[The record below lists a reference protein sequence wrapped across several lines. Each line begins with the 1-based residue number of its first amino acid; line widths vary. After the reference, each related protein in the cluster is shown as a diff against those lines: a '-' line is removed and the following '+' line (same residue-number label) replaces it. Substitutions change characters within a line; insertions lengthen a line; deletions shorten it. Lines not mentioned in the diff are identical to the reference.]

1 MARYA
6 LIKDGAILEFRSFAV
21 RPGDLPAKSRK
32 WLPCLPVAP
41 PSHDPLTEA
50 LGGPTYTVNE
60 SDVTEA
66 WSVRSLTAQE
76 ITDSKAA
83 AINAIN
89 AINGSRQAVL
99 RAFYNV
105 DKRLRVLEGGNAI
118 SFAQFKAGLPSV
130 LP

>member
-6 LIKDGAILEFRSFAV
+6 LIENGAILEFRDFAV
-21 RPGDLPAKSRK
+21 RPADVPAKSRK
-32 WLPCLPVAP
+32 WLPC
-41 PSHDPLTEA
+41 PSVSPSSFDPLIEA
-50 LGGPTYTVNE
+50 LEGPTYTVNE
-60 SDVTEA
+60 IDVTEA

-83 AINAIN
+83 AIS
-89 AINGSRQAVL
+89 AINGARQAVL

-118 SFAQFKAGLPSV
+118 TFAQFKAGLPSV

>member
-6 LIKDGAILEFRSFAV
+6 LVKESSFLGLREFDA
-21 RPGDLPAKSRK
+21 RPDDVAGKGQK
-32 WLPCLPVAP
+32 WLPCPPVSS
-41 PSHDPLTEA
+41 PSYDA
-50 LGGPTYTVNE
+50 LIETLEGPAYTINAT
-60 SDVTEA
+60 DVTEA

-83 AINAIN
+83 AIS
-89 AINGSRQAVL
+89 AINGSRQAIL
-99 RAFYNV
+99 RALYNV

-118 SFAQFKAGLPSV
+118 TFAQFKAGLPSV